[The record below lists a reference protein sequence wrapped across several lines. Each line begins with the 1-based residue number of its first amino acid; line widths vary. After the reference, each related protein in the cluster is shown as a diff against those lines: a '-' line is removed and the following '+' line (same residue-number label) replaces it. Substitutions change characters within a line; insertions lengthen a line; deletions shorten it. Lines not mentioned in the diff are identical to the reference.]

1 MASPLPTRKQSVDLS
16 TSPGPRVSKIRRDP
30 PPKIKEVTVEELR
43 GSETRNAVI
52 GVVLIA
58 LALVVI
64 LAAFSNYSGW
74 TPRDYTAQ
82 V

>member
-1 MASPLPTRKQSVDLS
+1 
-16 TSPGPRVSKIRRDP
+16 
-30 PPKIKEVTVEELR
+30 
-43 GSETRNAVI
+43 VI